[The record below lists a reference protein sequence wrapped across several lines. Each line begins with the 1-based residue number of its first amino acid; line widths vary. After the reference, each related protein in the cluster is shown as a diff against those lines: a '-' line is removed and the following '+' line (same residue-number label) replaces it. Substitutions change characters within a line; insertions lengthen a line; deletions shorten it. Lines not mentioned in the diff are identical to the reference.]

1 MKHTEKGFIRF
12 GYEVLET
19 EIKFFVKDT
28 GEGIP
33 KWGYDCRDF
42 QIESWLCLLRYSKPI
57 QKA

>member
-33 KWGYDCRDF
+33 KMGVR
-42 QIESWLCLLRYSKPI
+42 LP
-57 QKA
+57 

>member
-1 MKHTEKGFIRF
+1 MRLSIRKKGFIRF

-33 KWGYDCRDF
+33 KMGVR
-42 QIESWLCLLRYSKPI
+42 LP
-57 QKA
+57 